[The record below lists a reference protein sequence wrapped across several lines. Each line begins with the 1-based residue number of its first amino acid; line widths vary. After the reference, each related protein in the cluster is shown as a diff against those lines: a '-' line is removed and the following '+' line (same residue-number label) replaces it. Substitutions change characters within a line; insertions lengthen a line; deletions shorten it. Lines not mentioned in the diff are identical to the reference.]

1 MEMPPFIWMVF
12 TRKNIEKQ
20 TWWFCIAIWVFA
32 EFSKKTSVRLQARPI
47 LIASHLRHFW
57 EGLSARLP
65 ASNKA
70 SSMVYETP
78 PRVGLCREVLFFLGH
93 WNSCNEPSF
102 TSTSF
107 HGTIYKTVGSERWE
121 STHMKNDIRSMS
133 EWMYYSHSNP
143 FWHKLYVS
151 FYDSAH
157 ITTFCSTKRLIP
169 SHQQTSPC
177 TWPVACVV
185 SWQVPHGCR
194 RGIPLQIL
202 LMRLCLDI
210 YLYWTTKKAWLMI
223 VLSSSHAG

>member
-1 MEMPPFIWMVF
+1 MMILNCYMSLCGVF
-12 TRKNIEKQ
+12 EKNICPVAGPAHLDCF
-20 TWWFCIAIWVFA
+20 TFA
-32 EFSKKTSVRLQARPI
+32 PFLGRALGSAPRLQQSFFHGIWNAPPGG
-47 LIASHLRHFW
+47 S
-57 EGLSARLP
+57 LP
-65 ASNKA
+65 RGS
-70 SSMVYETP
+70 
-78 PRVGLCREVLFFLGH
+78 FFLGH